1 MWLARPQSFE
11 SSNSS
16 CRPRTGSPSSTR
28 RTRRRPTECGSS
40 MNLPFI
46 FDTHRKDGR
55 YVAPTQ
61 VRRFGETCRDL
72 GLLPLPYSGCF
83 FKDNLHVY
91 SFSGPVRGFDV
102 VAAGQS
108 VASVE
113 RTLRNRVAA
122 IWPRVPH
129 ELIPAQRRLLEAK
142 RRVRHAA
149 DLETLRVRW
158 RERLTKRP

>member
-1 MWLARPQSFE
+1 
-11 SSNSS
+11 
-16 CRPRTGSPSSTR
+16 
-28 RTRRRPTECGSS
+28 

-55 YVAPTQ
+55 YVATIKLMTEVVTPVRIPPTQ
-61 VRRFGETCRDL
+61 VRCFGETCRDL

-108 VASVE
+108 VASVQ

-129 ELIPAQRRLLEAK
+129 ELIRAQRRLLEAK